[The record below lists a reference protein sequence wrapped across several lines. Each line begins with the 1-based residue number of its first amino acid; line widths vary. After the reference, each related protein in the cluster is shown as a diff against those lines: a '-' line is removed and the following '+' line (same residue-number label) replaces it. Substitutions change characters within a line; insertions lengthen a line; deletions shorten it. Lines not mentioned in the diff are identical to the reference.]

1 MGLILGALGAF
12 VLVAVLFF
20 VFNAVTSFSTKK

>member
-1 MGLILGALGAF
+1 MYLIAGALGMF
-12 VLVAVLFF
+12 VLVGVLFF